1 MANPTDV
8 IPVVEEDGEFK
19 GVILKR
25 SFSEKPPFQMILVDH
40 NEIEQSLPGA
50 KEIPV
55 IEVVDHHR
63 IGMMPTAEPI
73 RFTGDI
79 VGSTCTLVASMFRSS
94 GESLSPEMAG
104 LLLGGLVSDTLL
116 LKSPTA
122 AELDFK
128 MCEWLEKVSGV
139 KGGDL
144 MDELLKIDSPLA
156 SKPAGEVLNADR
168 KNYTDGNIRFAL
180 AQVEESNLELLH
192 RRREE
197 LCEAIRQIL
206 ADDHLD
212 FFGVL
217 VTDAVRINS
226 EFLVLGDRKIIR
238 HLPFVRLDDEL
249 FALPGVLSRKN
260 QLLPQILS
268 VTGAFQK

>member
-1 MANPTDV
+1 
-8 IPVVEEDGEFK
+8 
-19 GVILKR
+19 
-25 SFSEKPPFQMILVDH
+25 
-40 NEIEQSLPGA
+40 
-50 KEIPV
+50 
-55 IEVVDHHR
+55 
-63 IGMMPTAEPI
+63 
-73 RFTGDI
+73 
-79 VGSTCTLVASMFRSS
+79 
-94 GESLSPEMAG
+94 
-104 LLLGGLVSDTLL
+104 
-116 LKSPTA
+116 
-122 AELDFK
+122 

-212 FFGVL
+212 FFGLL

-249 FALPGVLSRKN
+249 FALPGVLSRKK